1 MKIKNNIE
9 KIALFAGLSDSQLEK
24 LESIAIPRDLVKG
37 EQIFISGEEAKGFYS
52 VMSGKVKIYRES
64 LSGKEQIIHI
74 FGTGEIFGEVPV
86 FQGSSYPASAITLM
100 KSTLLYFSREKFE
113 LIIREDPELAMS
125 MLALLSGRLRQMVN
139 HVAALSLAEVPGRLA
154 SYLLLLKSTQKSHI
168 LELDLPKG
176 QIAAYL
182 GTIQETLSRIF
193 KKMSEQGLIK
203 VERKR
208 IEIIDEETLELIA
221 SGEEQL

>member
-1 MKIKNNIE
+1 MKKTQDLGQIN
-9 KIALFAGLSDSQLEK
+9 LFAGLSDEQIKK
-24 LESIAIPRDLVKG
+24 LESVAIPRELVKG

-52 VMSGKVKIYRES
+52 VVSGKIKIYRES

-74 FGTGEIFGEVPV
+74 FDAGEIFGEVPV
-86 FQGSSYPASAITLM
+86 FQGSSYPASAITLA
-100 KSTLLYFSREKFE
+100 KSTLLYFSREQFE
-113 LIIREDPELAMS
+113 RIIREDPELAMS

-154 SYLLLLKSTQKSHI
+154 SYLLLLKSTQKTNV

-182 GTIQETLSRIF
+182 GTIQETLSRVF

-203 VERKR
+203 VDRKTV
-208 IEIIDEETLELIA
+208 EIVDTPSLELIA

>member
-1 MKIKNNIE
+1 MKKTQDLGQIN
-9 KIALFAGLSDSQLEK
+9 LFAGLSDEQIKK
-24 LESIAIPRDLVKG
+24 LESVAIPRELVKG

-52 VMSGKVKIYRES
+52 VVSGKIKIYRES

-74 FGTGEIFGEVPV
+74 FDAGEIFGEVPV
-86 FQGSSYPASAITLM
+86 FQGSSYPASAITLA
-100 KSTLLYFSREKFE
+100 KSTLLYFSREQFE
-113 LIIREDPELAMS
+113 RIIREDPELAMS

-154 SYLLLLKSTQKSHI
+154 SYLLLLKSTQKTNV

-182 GTIQETLSRIF
+182 GTIQETLSRVF

-203 VERKR
+203 VDRKTV
-208 IEIIDEETLELIA
+208 EIVDAPSLELIA

>member
-1 MKIKNNIE
+1 MKKTHNLGQIN
-9 KIALFAGLSDSQLEK
+9 LFAGLSESQLEK
-24 LESIAIPRDLVKG
+24 LESIAVPRKVIRG
-37 EQIFISGEEAKGFYS
+37 EQLFSMGQDASGFYS
-52 VMSGKVKIYRES
+52 VEDGRVKIYRES

-74 FGTGEIFGEVPV
+74 FGCGEIFGEVPV
-86 FQGSSYPASAITLM
+86 FQGTSYPASAVALED
-100 KSTLLYFSREKFE
+100 STLLYFSRDRFE
-113 LIIREDPELAMS
+113 RIIKEDSSLAMS

-139 HVAALSLAEVPGRLA
+139 KVAALSLEEVPGRLA
-154 SYLLLLKSTQKSHI
+154 SYLLLLKTTQNSNV
-168 LELDLPKG
+168 LELDLQKG

-203 VERKR
+203 VDKNTV
-208 IEIIDEETLELIA
+208 EIIDEASLELIA

>member
-1 MKIKNNIE
+1 MKKTQDLGKINLFSNLSPEQLARIE
-9 KIALFAGLSDSQLEK
+9 SV
-24 LESIAIPRDLVKG
+24 AIPRELVKG
-37 EQIFISGEEAKGFYS
+37 EQIFVAGEKAKGFYS
-52 VMSGKVKIYRES
+52 IVSGKVKIYRES

-74 FGTGEIFGEVPV
+74 FGPGEIFGEVPV
-86 FQGSSYPASAITLM
+86 FQGSSYPASSMALS
-100 KSTLLYFSREKFE
+100 KSTLLYFSRDKFE
-113 LIIREDPELAMS
+113 SIIREDPELAMS

-154 SYLLLLKSTQKSHI
+154 SYLLLLKSTQNSSM
-168 LELDLPKG
+168 LTLDLPKG

-193 KKMSEQGLIK
+193 KKMSDQGLIR
-203 VERKR
+203 VEKNT
-208 IEIIDEETLELIA
+208 IEIIDADSLELIA

>member
-1 MKIKNNIE
+1 MKKTHNLDQIN
-9 KIALFAGLSDSQLEK
+9 LFAGLSESQLEK
-24 LESIAIPRDLVKG
+24 LDSIAVPRKIVRG
-37 EQIFISGEEAKGFYS
+37 EQIFSMGQEASGFYS
-52 VMSGKVKIYRES
+52 VEDGRVKIYRES

-74 FGTGEIFGEVPV
+74 FGCGEIFGEVPV
-86 FQGSSYPASAITLM
+86 FQGASYPASAVALEN
-100 KSTLLYFSREKFE
+100 STLLYFSRDRFE
-113 LIIREDPELAMS
+113 RIIKEDPSLAMS

-139 HVAALSLAEVPGRLA
+139 KVAALSLEEVPGRLA
-154 SYLLLLKSTQKSHI
+154 SYLLLLKSTQNSSV
-168 LELDLPKG
+168 LELDLQKG

-203 VERKR
+203 VDKKTV
-208 IEIIDEETLELIA
+208 EIIDEASLLLIA

>member
-1 MKIKNNIE
+1 MKKTQDLGQIN
-9 KIALFAGLSDSQLEK
+9 LFAGLSDTQLEK
-24 LESIAIPRDLVKG
+24 LESVAISRELVKG
-37 EQIFISGEEAKGFYS
+37 EQIFVSGEEAKGFYS
-52 VMSGKVKIYRES
+52 VVAGKIKIYRES

-74 FGTGEIFGEVPV
+74 FGPGEIFGEVPV
-86 FQGSSYPASAITLM
+86 FQGSSYPASAITLA
-100 KSTLLYFSREKFE
+100 KSTLLYFSREQFE
-113 LIIREDPELAMS
+113 RIIREDPELAMS

-154 SYLLLLKSTQKSHI
+154 SYLLLLKSTQKSNI

-182 GTIQETLSRIF
+182 GTIQETLSRVF
-193 KKMSEQGLIK
+193 KKMSEQELIK
-203 VERKR
+203 VDRKT
-208 IEIIDEETLELIA
+208 IEIVDADSLELIA

>member
-1 MKIKNNIE
+1 MKKTHDLG
-9 KIALFAGLSDSQLEK
+9 KINLLSGLAEEQLAH
-24 LESIAIPRDLVKG
+24 LEAIAITREFAKG
-37 EQIFISGEEAKGFYS
+37 EQIFVSGEVAKGFYS
-52 VMSGKVKIYRES
+52 VEAGKVKIYRDS
-64 LSGKEQIIHI
+64 LAGKEQIIHV
-74 FGTGEIFGEVPV
+74 FGPGEIFGEVPV
-86 FQGSSYPASAITLM
+86 FQGSRFPASAVTLAQ
-100 KSTLLYFSREKFE
+100 SSLLYFSRDKFE
-113 LIIREDPELAMS
+113 DVIRKEPELAMS

-154 SYLLLLKSTQKSHI
+154 SYLLLLKSTQNSNV

-193 KKMSEQGLIK
+193 KKMSEQGLIRVDRKK
-203 VERKR
+203 VE
-208 IEIIDEETLELIA
+208 ILDEKALELIA

>member
-1 MKIKNNIE
+1 MKTKNNLE

-52 VMSGKVKIYRES
+52 VASGKVKIYRES

-86 FQGSSYPASAITLM
+86 FQGSSYPASAITLI

-113 LIIREDPELAMS
+113 RIIREDPELAMS

-154 SYLLLLKSTQKSHI
+154 SYLLLLKSTQKSNI

-203 VERKR
+203 VERKT

>member
-1 MKIKNNIE
+1 MKKTHNLGQIN
-9 KIALFAGLSDSQLEK
+9 LFAGLSESQLEK
-24 LESIAIPRDLVKG
+24 LDSIAVPRKLNCG
-37 EQIFISGEEAKGFYS
+37 EQIFSMGQEASGFYS
-52 VMSGKVKIYRES
+52 VEDGRVKIYRES

-74 FGTGEIFGEVPV
+74 FGCGEIFGEVPV
-86 FQGSSYPASAITLM
+86 FQGTSYPASAVTLED
-100 KSTLLYFSREKFE
+100 STLLYFSRDRFEK
-113 LIIREDPELAMS
+113 IIKEDPSLAMS

-139 HVAALSLAEVPGRLA
+139 KVAALSLEEVPGRLA
-154 SYLLLLKSTQKSHI
+154 SYLLLLKTTQDSNV
-168 LELDLPKG
+168 LELDLKKG

-203 VERKR
+203 VDKKTV
-208 IEIIDEETLELIA
+208 EIIDETTLELIA

>member
-1 MKIKNNIE
+1 MKNTHNLGQIN
-9 KIALFAGLSDSQLEK
+9 LFAGLSESQLEK
-24 LESIAIPRDLVKG
+24 LDSIAIPRKLVRG
-37 EQIFISGEEAKGFYS
+37 EQIFLMGQEASGFYS
-52 VMSGKVKIYRES
+52 VEDGRIKIYRES

-74 FGTGEIFGEVPV
+74 FGCGEIFGEVPV
-86 FQGSSYPASAITLM
+86 FQGTSYPASAVTLED
-100 KSTLLYFSREKFE
+100 STVLYFSRERFE
-113 LIIREDPELAMS
+113 KIIKEDPSLAMS

-139 HVAALSLAEVPGRLA
+139 QVAALSLEEVPGRLA
-154 SYLLLLKSTQKSHI
+154 SYLLLLKNTQKSNI
-168 LELDLPKG
+168 LELDLQKG

-203 VERKR
+203 VDKKTV
-208 IEIIDEETLELIA
+208 EIIDEASLELIA